1 MRLFITINESIDS
14 RSLWSMIEK
23 YGVNLT
29 DLEDVT
35 LIYGEVDITEAME
48 VITCC
53 ALYGNLKIELS
64 KRGQK

>member
-1 MRLFITINESIDS
+1 
-14 RSLWSMIEK
+14 MIEK

-29 DLEDVT
+29 DLEEET
-35 LIYGEVDITEAME
+35 LIYGDVDITEAME